1 MPGMPGPAAVCRV
14 RCSLRNAAVRHP
26 GPPGPGEM
34 PPQTLNPHI
43 SPTGTDR
50 SIACG
55 GIARPPHRGPRSTA
69 RSIGS
74 VQPRVRDP
82 SGGVCPP
89 AQAAAAP
96 GAGGP
101 RCRAPLPCL
110 NTHLSSKTQNSVS
123 LKRWRAS
130 APGAA
135 MLALPCPS
143 PGEPRVAAP
152 GRRWRVPGCPP
163 AVPECPPAV
172 PECSPAVPGRALPAG
187 ALRGRVRPAGRC
199 QCPLSVSSQEGPCQP
214 RRCCKE
220 PPALFP
226 KRSWFWWPF
235 SDSLGTWGAAGC
247 WEGEWQHSDTPE
259 EGSLSL
265 PNTSHPNTLFILC
278 R

>member
-1 MPGMPGPAAVCRV
+1 
-14 RCSLRNAAVRHP
+14 
-26 GPPGPGEM
+26 M
-34 PPQTLNPHI
+34 PPQTLNPTFLRRAPI
-43 SPTGTDR
+43 DR

-74 VQPRVRDP
+74 VQPRVLRARREVFARPARQRQLREPGVPAAGLP
-82 SGGVCPP
+82 S
-89 AQAAAAP
+89 
-96 GAGGP
+96 
-101 RCRAPLPCL
+101 L

-163 AVPECPPAV
+163 AVPECP
-172 PECSPAVPGRALPAG
+172 PAVPGRALPAG